1 MRKSVFL
8 WQIAGFLFTA
18 TVGTLLHFIY
28 EWSGE
33 SILLAPFSAVNE
45 SIWEHMKLLYVPM
58 FIFAIIQYRYMGA
71 QHCDF
76 WCAKLIGAIAGLTL
90 IPMLY
95 YTYTGAFKV
104 YADWFNIAIFF
115 IADTVSY
122 ILESHIL
129 KYKKRCASQR
139 LCFIILCVIG
149 IFFIIFTFKTP
160 QIPLFEDGLSGTYG
174 VSIVQGREVGQL
186 HSV

>member
-1 MRKSVFL
+1 MKKSVFL
-8 WQIAGFLFTA
+8 WQTAGFLFA
-18 TVGTLLHFIY
+18 AMVGTLLHFLY
-28 EWSGE
+28 EWCGE

-58 FIFAIIQYRYMGA
+58 FIFALVQYRCVGA

-76 WCAKLIGAIAGLTL
+76 WCAKLIGALAGLTL

-95 YTYTGAFKV
+95 YTYTGAFGV
-104 YADWFNIAIFF
+104 FVDWFNITIFF
-115 IADTVSY
+115 SAAAVSY

-129 KYKKRCASQR
+129 KYKKRCSSPK
-139 LCFIILCVIG
+139 LCFGILCAIG
-149 IFFIIFTFKTP
+149 IAFIIFTFKTP

-174 VSIVQGREVGQL
+174 VSAVWGRVMGEL
-186 HSV
+186 HPV